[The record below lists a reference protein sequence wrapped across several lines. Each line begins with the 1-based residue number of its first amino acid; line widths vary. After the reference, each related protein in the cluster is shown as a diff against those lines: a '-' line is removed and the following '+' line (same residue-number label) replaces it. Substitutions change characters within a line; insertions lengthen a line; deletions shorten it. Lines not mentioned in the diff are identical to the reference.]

1 MSSKMSRRIG
11 LIFICC
17 LFILGL
23 CGCYYYVGVEWVV
36 NYSAVGKPNVY
47 CRDDNANGFYNTI
60 VAHPDWKGRFNRGD
74 SAAWEEHFK
83 RVSKGGT
90 DPDWIDKVHFA
101 FFSGHGAGA
110 GFVSTGVGRGGGFTF
125 GQYAHDDWVLASIP
139 PNREPRWGDGI
150 LNWIVLDVCSA
161 LARKSDGD
169 GVLYT
174 VWERWGNS
182 DVMYG
187 LHYILGFRTSAY
199 DSCSR
204 GRIFAE
210 YLTGARDGVKYTIRE
225 AWIKATADT
234 EGSPVMGAYLRAAS
248 PGSDTYNDHLYG
260 CGTVSNDP
268 NPAAQTIWYSSWNCW

>member
-1 MSSKMSRRIG
+1 
-11 LIFICC
+11 
-17 LFILGL
+17 
-23 CGCYYYVGVEWVV
+23 
-36 NYSAVGKPNVY
+36 
-47 CRDDNANGFYNTI
+47 
-60 VAHPDWKGRFNRGD
+60 
-74 SAAWEEHFK
+74 
-83 RVSKGGT
+83 VSKGGT